1 MGVKAAV
8 VRQQIASGDTAPL
21 YLLEGDDFQA
31 RLDLAGEFATVVDE
45 ALRPFNVESFHASD
59 ATSSGGRDQL
69 ITGLLA
75 AARTLPMMAPR
86 RVLIVHQA
94 ERLLSPRK
102 GKDDDVDGASTST
115 ESGKKRKRAT
125 TPSEEFEQYVESP
138 EPLTTM
144 VFVAAALEENRRLV
158 KLVRQHAIGVDCG
171 SFGTTA
177 EAAKWVKM
185 RLEKDGLSIEP
196 QAISVLLDAVS
207 HDAGRIRAEVE
218 KLALFAAGDRNVTV
232 QHVRDLI
239 SPELRP
245 GDWFVLRDALGAR
258 NARAALREVDAQ
270 CEAGFKEV
278 QILGLIRSVVR
289 GLPDERAKRGLDAV
303 FRTDLALK
311 TGGDPRAPRYLLESL
326 VVELCGK

>member
-1 MGVKAAV
+1 MSN
-8 VRQQIASGDTAPL
+8 RPSRRRPWSSS
-21 YLLEGDDFQA
+21 QA
-31 RLDLAGEFATVVDE
+31 RSK
-45 ALRPFNVESFHASD
+45 R
-59 ATSSGGRDQL
+59 
-69 ITGLLA
+69 TGDW
-75 AARTLPMMAPR
+75 
-86 RVLIVHQA
+86 
-94 ERLLSPRK
+94 SNSCDK
-102 GKDDDVDGASTST
+102 
-115 ESGKKRKRAT
+115 
-125 TPSEEFEQYVESP
+125 
-138 EPLTTM
+138 
-144 VFVAAALEENRRLV
+144 
-158 KLVRQHAIGVDCG
+158 HAIAVDCG

-289 GLPDERAKRGLDAV
+289 GMPDERAKRGLDAV

-311 TGGDPRAPRYLLESL
+311 TGGDPRAPRYLLETSRRGTVWEVAGVKQGTDAENVFVASCPL
-326 VVELCGK
+326 WLRYC

>member
-1 MGVKAAV
+1 MSVKAAV

-69 ITGLLA
+69 ITGLLG

-102 GKDDDVDGASTST
+102 GKDEDVNGAPTST
-115 ESGKKRKRAT
+115 EDGKKRKRAT

-158 KLVRQHAIGVDCG
+158 KLVRQHAIAVDCG

-177 EAAKWVKM
+177 DAAKWVKM

-196 QAISVLLDAVS
+196 QAISALLDAVS

-218 KLALFAAGDRNVTV
+218 KLALFAADERAVTV

-245 GDWFVLRDALGAR
+245 GDWFVLRDALAAR

-289 GLPDERAKRGLDAV
+289 GMPDERAKRGLDAV

-311 TGGDPRAPRYLLESL
+311 TGGDPRAPRYLLENL

>member
-1 MGVKAAV
+1 MGVKAAA

-21 YLLEGDDFQA
+21 YVLEGADFQA

-59 ATSSGGRDQL
+59 ATSTGGRDQL

-86 RVLIVHQA
+86 RVLVVHQA

-102 GKDDDVDGASTST
+102 GKDDDVDAASPST
-115 ESGKKRKRAT
+115 EAGKRRKRAA
-125 TPSEEFEQYVESP
+125 TPSEEFEQYLESP
-138 EPLTTM
+138 EPMTTI
-144 VFVAAALEENRRLV
+144 VFVAGELEENRRLV
-158 KLVRQHAIGVDCG
+158 KLVRKHAITVDCG

-185 RLEKDGLSIEP
+185 RLEQDGLSIEP

-218 KLALFAAGDRNVTV
+218 KLALFAADERTIRV

-245 GDWFVLRDALGAR
+245 GDWRELNAILVSR

-270 CEAGFKEV
+270 FEAGFQDI
-278 QILGLIRSVVR
+278 QILGMIRSVVR
-289 GLPDERAKRGLDAV
+289 GLSDERAKRGLDAV
-303 FRTDLALK
+303 FRTDLAIK
-311 TGGDPRAPRYLLESL
+311 TAGDPRAKRYLLESL